1 MINMIQDMTD
11 IFARDHS
18 PLVVSIVENIVND
31 TKHGFSAQ
39 QRKDMTEMVAYLKNF
54 DGKMEESSVS
64 ATVYSYWQYFFY
76 RSLFMM
82 QSTNGPSESLRANPE
97 VNKETGEM
105 EQVKFWDL
113 KRRIVLGDNYAFT
126 DYFNRLIVALSKG
139 QADAG

>member
-1 MINMIQDMTD
+1 MIQDMTD

-31 TKHGFSAQ
+31 TEHGFSAQ

-82 QSTNGPSESLRANPE
+82 QSTRGPSESLRANPE